1 MLSGIQDQW
10 EHIKKRIMEISDF
23 IRIKRNVDQIIQIEL
38 SGHPQKQ
45 IMEYISILEN
55 ELIKKDV
62 EVDQTEIEFDVDGFI
77 DHVEG
82 SEENESEYYIGS
94 KYTRK
99 DLEHECNEY
108 FEKWNKDIDLET
120 LDSDEYHQQMSKAYN
135 RMSVRKHMRLKKLK
149 HQNQLF

>member
-1 MLSGIQDQW
+1 
-10 EHIKKRIMEISDF
+10 MEISDF

-62 EVDQTEIEFDVDGFI
+62 EVEQTEIEFDVDGFI
-77 DHVEG
+77 DQVEG
-82 SEENESEYYIGS
+82 THEDESKYYIGS

-108 FEKWNKDIDLET
+108 FEKYNLSVDLET
-120 LDSDEYHQQMSKAYN
+120 LDPEGYHEQMLKAYN
-135 RMSVRKHMRLKKLK
+135 RMSVRSHKRMKKLK
-149 HQNQLF
+149 NQNQLF